1 MSKLKANMLQ
11 FSGADFNTKGKI
23 VGLHYTNFDAF
34 IRKQTSSDQ
43 LQNEF
48 YKNETNNIVL
58 SQISYSREGKLVK
71 SSVKIPHAVLTNY
84 ESIGPST
91 SSCKNESRSTCR
103 CQCSVNQPASTDFVK
118 LIHKVSKKGSKR
130 RIEVLESGAN
140 TDNEDFAHSYI
151 DGTVDGFYSRSEEK
165 SNEAEPSSAKIKR
178 NENLDLSLNEIGSSP
193 KSEVQRESQDVGAC
207 QQDSPSVAKQLTAA
221 GDNTI
226 NFNNILKEGSSGVLA
241 AEEGNNKCQREVSQA
256 ELDPFQLIIT
266 ISNPTSQ

>member
-130 RIEVLESGAN
+130 RIEVLESG
-140 TDNEDFAHSYI
+140 
-151 DGTVDGFYSRSEEK
+151 
-165 SNEAEPSSAKIKR
+165 R

-226 NFNNILKEGSSGVLA
+226 NFNNILEGSSGVLA